1 MFVNKFLKIILKL
14 MKKYTLPLY
23 ISDKYIE
30 LKKPIQKRLKEFK
43 QVPIDEYFY
52 ELCFCLCTPQSR
64 AKNAFQVVEK
74 LKAKNFQEKPF
85 NPVDILR
92 DNNHYI
98 RFHNQKAQR
107 LLNARDYFPKVQEVL
122 DSKLNNFEKRA
133 EITKIVNG
141 YGLKETSHFMRNI
154 GYEGLAILDR
164 HILKHLVYC
173 NVYKEIPKVGSEK
186 QYLEVEDKFLKF
198 SAGVGIPI
206 DDLDI
211 LFWSYET
218 GEILK

>member
-1 MFVNKFLKIILKL
+1 MN
-14 MKKYTLPLY
+14 KYTLPDY
-23 ISDKYIE
+23 ITEKYIE

-43 QVPIDEYFY
+43 QVPKEEYFY
-52 ELCFCLCTPQSR
+52 ELCFCLCTPQSK
-64 AKNAFQVVEK
+64 ASNAFKVVEK
-74 LKAKNFQEKPF
+74 LKAVNFKDNEF
-85 NPVDILR
+85 NPVDFLR
-92 DNNHYI
+92 DSNHYI

-107 LLNARDYFPKVQEVL
+107 LLKAREYFPLVQEIL
-122 DSKLNNFEKRA
+122 ELNNYKFEKRK

-164 HILKHLVYC
+164 HILKHLVFC
-173 NVYKEIPKVGSEK
+173 KVYNEIPKVSSEK
-186 QYLEVEDKFLKF
+186 QYLKVEKDFLNFAEKV
-198 SAGVGIPI
+198 GVPI
-206 DDLDI
+206 DVLDI

>member
-1 MFVNKFLKIILKL
+1 
-14 MKKYTLPLY
+14 MKKYSLPKY
-23 ISDKYIE
+23 IADKYLE
-30 LKKPIQKRLKEFK
+30 LKEPIQNRLKEFR
-43 QVPIDEYFY
+43 QVPKDEYFY
-52 ELCFCLCTPQSR
+52 ELCFCLCTPQSK

-74 LKAKNFQEKPF
+74 LKQRNFREKPF

-92 DNNHYI
+92 VNEHYI

-107 LLNARDYFPKVQEVL
+107 LLGVVDYFPKVQEIL
-122 DSKLNNFEKRA
+122 DSKKNNFEKRA

-154 GYEGLAILDR
+154 GYQGLAILDR
-164 HILKHLVYC
+164 HILKHLVHC
-173 NVYKEIPKVGSEK
+173 KVYDEIPKVGSEK
-186 QYLEVEDKFLKF
+186 QYLEVEKKFLHFAAK
-198 SAGVGIPI
+198 VQIPV
-206 DDLDI
+206 DELDI